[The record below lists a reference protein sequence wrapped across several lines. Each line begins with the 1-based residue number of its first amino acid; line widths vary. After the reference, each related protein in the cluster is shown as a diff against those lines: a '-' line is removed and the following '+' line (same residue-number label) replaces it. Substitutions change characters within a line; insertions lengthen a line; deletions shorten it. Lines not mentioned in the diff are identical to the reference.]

1 MPLTAGHLFR
11 AVLGLAAGSLIALT
25 VWGQPAQAA
34 DRARLTDQ
42 GGPAGPST
50 QSSRLDRPIGTT
62 VQQESSAVVSRKPL
76 VYDKAK
82 YMSPDE
88 IKRGMKGFGRTVMVG
103 TEIETFQFEV
113 LSVMKNAY
121 EPKQDV
127 ILVRCSGLD
136 LEQSGIIA
144 GMSGSPC
151 YIRDDAGRERMI
163 GAVAFG
169 WSLSKAP
176 ICGVQPITQMLD
188 IPEVRGP
195 QNRPK
200 PPSSAAEPGRAA
212 GGQARGYSLGE
223 LIGRVQSESIDA
235 GSRFSVFNDDV
246 RRFRSPTPPVAPAAA
261 GLCPLA
267 LPVMVS
273 GASSRALAWIQG
285 QFDRQGMKLVASGAA
300 SPGDKAGAGKVG
312 FQPGSVLC
320 IPLLSGD
327 MNMEALGTC
336 TEVIGDKVL
345 GFGHYL
351 FARGSVELPLAT
363 GTVHTVL
370 PSLYASFKI
379 GASLETVGT
388 LWGDEQTGIFGTCGA
403 IPATAP
409 LEISVRDVRG
419 QQSFHYQMARD
430 RSVSALL
437 LASGVGGSMF
447 SHNELPDDHV
457 VRYRVQVEFEGVG
470 TFDAANFTSMVGMA
484 GLAEDLLIPSLV
496 MLYSPFGETKISKA
510 KVEVE
515 IEPVARSAHI
525 DRMQLPRLAYKPGET
540 VPVRIRWRHERR
552 EPEYSEA
559 TYSIAIPPDLRD
571 GEYALTA
578 TSADGQIMALKQ
590 EKPHLWRA
598 DNLGEALAALNLAA
612 SFSADRLYL
621 RLALPQGGL
630 AVGRNEMPELPSF
643 KKQILL
649 DARRGDVG
657 PYTEAL
663 VVQARTDFAVN
674 GSQSV
679 TIKVSRKTEY

>member
-1 MPLTAGHLFR
+1 
-11 AVLGLAAGSLIALT
+11 LIALA
-25 VWGQPAQAA
+25 VWGQNVRAA
-34 DRARLTDQ
+34 DRAWSAGQNESAAPATQ
-42 GGPAGPST
+42 VSEHEPQIGATGPE
-50 QSSRLDRPIGTT
+50 
-62 VQQESSAVVSRKPL
+62 ESATAEAPKPL
-76 VYDKAK
+76 VYDQAK

-88 IKRGMKGFGRTVMVG
+88 LKRGMKGFGRTVMTG

-113 LSVMKNAY
+113 LSVMKNAF
-121 EPKQDV
+121 EPQQDV
-127 ILVRCSGLD
+127 ILVRCSGLG

-169 WSLSKAP
+169 WPLSKAP

-195 QNRPK
+195 QRRPK
-200 PPSSAAEPGRAA
+200 PPASAPEPGGAA
-212 GGQARGYSLGE
+212 GGQTRGYSLGA
-223 LIGRVQSESIDA
+223 LIGRAQSESIEA
-235 GSRFSVFNDDV
+235 GSRFSVFNEDV
-246 RRFRSPTPPVAPAAA
+246 RRLRTPAPPATRTDA
-261 GLCPLA
+261 GLSPLA

-285 QFDRQGMKLVASGAA
+285 RFDRLGMKLVASGAA
-300 SPGDKAGAGKVG
+300 SPGDKAEAGEAG

-336 TEVIGDKVL
+336 TEVVGNKVL
-345 GFGHYL
+345 GFGHNL
-351 FARGSVELPLAT
+351 FARGSTELPLAT
-363 GTVHTVL
+363 GTVHTVF
-370 PSLYASFKI
+370 PSMHTSFKI
-379 GASLETVGT
+379 GASLKTVGT
-388 LWGDEQTGIFGTCGA
+388 LWGDEQTGIFGTCGP

-409 LEISVRDVRG
+409 LEVGVRDVRG
-419 QQSFHYQMARD
+419 QQRFRYQMARD
-430 RSVSALL
+430 RVVGAFLL
-437 LASGVGGSMF
+437 DAGVGSSIF

-457 VRYRVQVEFEGVG
+457 VKYRIQVEFEGAG
-470 TFDAANFTSMVGMA
+470 TFEAANFTSMVGMA
-484 GLAEDLLIPSLV
+484 GLAEDLLIPTLV
-496 MLYSPFGETKISKA
+496 MFYSPFGEAKIAKA
-510 KVEVE
+510 KVDVE

-525 DRMQLPRLAYKPGET
+525 DRMQLPRLVYKPGET

-559 TYSIAIPPDLRD
+559 TYSIVIPPDLRD

-578 TSADGQIMALKQ
+578 TSAQGQIMALRK
-590 EKPHLWRA
+590 EKPHLWRV

-612 SFSADRLYL
+612 SFPDNRLYL

-630 AVGRNEMPELPSF
+630 AVGRNELPELPSYRQ
-643 KKQILL
+643 QIML

-663 VVQARTDFAVN
+663 VAQTGTDFVVN